1 MTNTFN
7 PLDFGFDKL
16 DLQHGS
22 LRFYEYRSGDFCDG
36 KVNPHR
42 INVYL
47 TQDGDFVTVWDGL
60 FDTAFVSQAFH
71 DLIGKVGLGDVDFFA
86 TYHTPLFRDISRPRM
101 RRRLSLRRCAL
112 TASDQVSSGSMRTIG
127 SAATACKRRYKL
139 LTIHAFLAQFSLT
152 A

>member
-22 LRFYEYRSGDFCDG
+22 LRFYEYCSGDFCDG

-71 DLIGKVGLGDVDFFA
+71 DLIGKVGLGDVDFFT
-86 TYHTPLFRDISRPRM
+86 TYHTPLFRGHIETQDEAKIILKALRFDRLRPSIIRIDEDN
-101 RRRLSLRRCAL
+101 RICCDSL
-112 TASDQVSSGSMRTIG
+112 
-127 SAATACKRRYKL
+127 
-139 LTIHAFLAQFSLT
+139 
-152 A
+152 